1 MIDKKIFEKYK
12 FNQNYNI
19 IGDFDFFIKL
29 STKYKFYSIQKPL
42 AIYRLHENNFSL
54 SKKDIY
60 ISELKKWLTRNSK
73 QKVLKKYSFLNVRIQ
88 LVKLRL
94 KFFLSKYLDIKLGM

>member
-1 MIDKKIFEKYK
+1 MSFFKSDIVRGDIQEMMELQQFCFRSAMNFILLDSDRKLEYFEALEKLID
-12 FNQNYNI
+12 
-19 IGDFDFFIKL
+19 
-29 STKYKFYSIQKPL
+29 
-42 AIYRLHENNFSL
+42 
-54 SKKDIY
+54 
-60 ISELKKWLTRNSK
+60 K